1 MSEFYLKNKDE
12 IVAKIVFGDGD
23 QIKELEIL
31 SSQMLQKKKKK

>member
-23 QIKELEIL
+23 EINTL
-31 SSQMLQKKKKK
+31 ITDATKRHKKI